1 MELKKYLC
9 TLFKIAVMQFYFN
22 IKKHKRMVLNGPHD
36 FVGYF
41 FVEANPNKNRN
52 SMYKELKKFKVSN
65 QFSFTIDDSLEEVCN
80 ASEGSGV
87 FLVYAVAEE
96 KELIMVGSTG
106 TVQNDGTLKIKNGGL
121 KDKIVNGHQF
131 AKTGRKYS
139 WPAQMKIE
147 DISVLEVVWYET
159 FNDTTK
165 GIPTSVEGQVLQN
178 FLDEN
183 GRLPKWNVA
192 F

>member
-1 MELKKYLC
+1 
-9 TLFKIAVMQFYFN
+9 
-22 IKKHKRMVLNGPHD
+22 
-36 FVGYF
+36 
-41 FVEANPNKNRN
+41 
-52 SMYKELKKFKVSN
+52 MYKELEKFKVTN
-65 QFSFTIDDSLEEVCN
+65 QFSFTTEDSLAEVCN

-87 FLVYAVAEE
+87 FLVYTVGEA

-121 KDKIVNGHQF
+121 NDKIVEGHQF
-131 AKTGRKYS
+131 AKTGRKNS
-139 WPAQMKIE
+139 WPAQMKKD
-147 DISVLEVVWYET
+147 DITTLEVVWYET
-159 FNDTTK
+159 FNNDSK
-165 GIPTSVEGQVLQN
+165 VIPTFVEAQVLQN

>member
-1 MELKKYLC
+1 
-9 TLFKIAVMQFYFN
+9 
-22 IKKHKRMVLNGPHD
+22 
-36 FVGYF
+36 
-41 FVEANPNKNRN
+41 
-52 SMYKELKKFKVSN
+52 MYKELEKYKEN
-65 QFSFTIDDSLEEVCN
+65 NSFTFTIEDSLEDACN

-87 FLVYAVAEE
+87 FVVNAINGDD

-106 TVQNDGTLKIKNGGL
+106 TVQNDGSLKSKNGGL
-121 KDKIVNGHQF
+121 YDKIVNGHQF

-147 DISVLEVVWYET
+147 NIERLEVLWFET
-159 FNDTTK
+159 FNTTDK

-178 FLDEN
+178 FLSAN
-183 GRLPKWNVA
+183 GKLPRWNVA